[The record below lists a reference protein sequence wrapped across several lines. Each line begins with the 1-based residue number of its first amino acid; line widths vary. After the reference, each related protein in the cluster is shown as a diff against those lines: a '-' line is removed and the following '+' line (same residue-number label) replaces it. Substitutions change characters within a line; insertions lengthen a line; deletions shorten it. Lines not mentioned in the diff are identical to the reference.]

1 MRLPFTLKQLFISCL
16 VFFVLCFLFLKFY
29 QQPKRWRNFERG
41 FYTWGGYYSES
52 DIDTLKVQKVY
63 QKFFEVGLNNVL
75 EPIPVDELGSF
86 SLISNWRSNEPDD
99 RSPFLKELVPV
110 VYIQNSVLL
119 QKDFNAADLAHKV
132 WHLLEQNL
140 DGQNNDGLEVQ
151 VKEFQMDC
159 DWTPRTRKN
168 YFSFLV
174 AFKKELRASALFGRC
189 QLSATLRLYPYKYPN
204 KMGFLPKEVDRAM
217 LMCYNLSA
225 PDHTGQRNS
234 IFSLEVLKAYLQNT
248 ETYPTDLDIALP
260 VYSMAY
266 VYQDQQ
272 LVKLLRNT
280 DSTFNSSLQP
290 VDGLWYAVQ
299 KDTVIDE
306 FYMRK
311 GQRVKLETISYLD
324 LKSAIK
330 IIHEEVLFRMRPT
343 LSFFSLESIYDNKSI
358 SAAEFARLYRGSQH

>member
-189 QLSATLRLYPYKYPN
+189 QLSATLRLFPYKYPN

-330 IIHEEVLFRMRPT
+330 IIHEEVLFRMCPT

>member
-52 DIDTLKVQKVY
+52 DLDTLKVQKVY

-75 EPIPVDELGSF
+75 EPVPIDELGSF
-86 SLISNWRSNEPDD
+86 GIISNYRPDAPD
-99 RSPFLKELVPV
+99 NRAPFLKEFVPV
-110 VYIQNSVLL
+110 VYIQNTVLL

-132 WHLLEQNL
+132 WHLLGLNL
-140 DGQNNDGLEVQ
+140 DGLDNDGFDLQ
-151 VKEFQMDC
+151 VHEFQIDC

-174 AFKKELRASALFGRC
+174 AFKKELRASAHFGGC

-204 KMGFLPKEVDRAM
+204 KMGFLPNEVDRAM

-248 ETYPTDLDIALP
+248 EPYPTDLDIALP

-290 VDGLWYAVQ
+290 VDGLWYAVP

-311 GQRVKLETISYLD
+311 GQRVKLETIHYSD
-324 LKSAIK
+324 LKSALQ
-330 IIHEEVLFRMRPT
+330 IINEEVLFRMRPT